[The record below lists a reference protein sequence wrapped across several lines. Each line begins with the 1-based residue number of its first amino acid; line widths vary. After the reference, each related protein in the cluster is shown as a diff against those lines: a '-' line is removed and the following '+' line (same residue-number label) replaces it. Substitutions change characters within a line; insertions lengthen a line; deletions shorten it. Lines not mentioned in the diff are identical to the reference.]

1 MTSIQARVFWSFYL
15 DCVSWRELMCVIW
28 QCVRIDRG
36 RLFCSVVIDR
46 RKKHEISWQ
55 LRGVVTVSYLR
66 ELLSHNTTI
75 FNRLAKRFITYKINI
90 VLINIRALIDSYF
103 WPLKDQSITNLMHKC
118 NQQNRSSAAAVRVI
132 NLTST
137 AEPLKQYVCV
147 CDSWRSTVTPRS
159 RCECCRKSRT
169 RLSRRKTTWGTN
181 TARPS
186 WLAASWRVSAGSC
199 RDITAHS
206 RCKPHSN
213 VINMNPLLLHWFDKR
228 RPVTIA
234 SLKSS
239 VFIIQILFKCG
250 LDSLTLQVSRPCLFF
265 REHSHFCQDQL

>member
-1 MTSIQARVFWSFYL
+1 
-15 DCVSWRELMCVIW
+15 MCVIW

-169 RLSRRKTTWGTN
+169 RLSRRKTT
-181 TARPS
+181 
-186 WLAASWRVSAGSC
+186 
-199 RDITAHS
+199 
-206 RCKPHSN
+206 
-213 VINMNPLLLHWFDKR
+213 
-228 RPVTIA
+228 
-234 SLKSS
+234 
-239 VFIIQILFKCG
+239 
-250 LDSLTLQVSRPCLFF
+250 
-265 REHSHFCQDQL
+265 